1 MCFYIL
7 STLMSLFTFFY
18 YTSMMGLYSKSVRFS
33 NKEKL
38 IFIMCFIIIFI
49 PYINFVIYGSLFIL
63 LLVVALLYFHNALNW
78 KNN

>member
-18 YTSMMGLYSKSVRFS
+18 YTSMMGLYSKSVIFS
-33 NKEKL
+33 NKDKL
-38 IFIMCFIIIFI
+38 IFIICFIIIFI

-63 LLVVALLYFHNALNW
+63 LLVVALLYFHSALNW

>member
-33 NKEKL
+33 NKDKL
-38 IFIMCFIIIFI
+38 IFLISFIVIFI
-49 PYINFVIYGSLFIL
+49 PYINFVVYGSLFIL
-63 LLVVALLYFHNALNW
+63 LLVVALLYFHDSLNW

>member
-18 YTSMMGLYSKSVRFS
+18 YTSMMGLYSKSVGFS
-33 NKEKL
+33 NKDKL

-63 LLVVALLYFHNALNW
+63 LLVVALLYFHSSLNW

>member
-33 NKEKL
+33 NKDKL
-38 IFIMCFIIIFI
+38 IFIMGFIVIFI

-63 LLVVALLYFHNALNW
+63 LLVVALLYFYDALNW
-78 KNN
+78 RNN

>member
-18 YTSMMGLYSKSVRFS
+18 YTSMMGLYSKSVIFS
-33 NKEKL
+33 NKDKL
-38 IFIMCFIIIFI
+38 IFLISFIIIFI
-49 PYINFVIYGSLFIL
+49 PYVNFVIYGSLFIL
-63 LLVVALLYFHNALNW
+63 LLVVALLYFHSTLNW

>member
-1 MCFYIL
+1 MYFYIL

-33 NKEKL
+33 NKDKL
-38 IFIMCFIIIFI
+38 IFIMCFIVIFI
-49 PYINFVIYGSLFIL
+49 PYVNFVIYGSLFIL
-63 LLVVALLYFHNALNW
+63 LLVVALLYFHSALNW

>member
-33 NKEKL
+33 NKDKL
-38 IFIMCFIIIFI
+38 IFIMGFIIIFI
-49 PYINFVIYGSLFIL
+49 LYVNFVIYGSLFIL
-63 LLVVALLYFHNALNW
+63 LLVVALLYFHDALNW

>member
-33 NKEKL
+33 NKDKL
-38 IFIMCFIIIFI
+38 ILIMCFIIIFI
-49 PYINFVIYGSLFIL
+49 PYVNFVIYGSLFIL
-63 LLVVALLYFHNALNW
+63 LLVVALLYFHSALNW

>member
-33 NKEKL
+33 NKDKL
-38 IFIMCFIIIFI
+38 IFIMCFIVIFI

-63 LLVVALLYFHNALNW
+63 LLVVALMYFHDALNW

>member
-18 YTSMMGLYSKSVRFS
+18 YTSMMGLYSKSIRFS
-33 NKEKL
+33 NKDKL
-38 IFIMCFIIIFI
+38 IFIMGFIVIFI

-63 LLVVALLYFHNALNW
+63 LLVVALLYFHDALSW
-78 KNN
+78 RNN

>member
-7 STLMSLFTFFY
+7 STSMSLFTFFY

-33 NKEKL
+33 NKDKL
-38 IFIMCFIIIFI
+38 IFLISFIIIFI
-49 PYINFVIYGSLFIL
+49 PYINFVIYGSLFIF
-63 LLVVALLYFHNALNW
+63 LLVVALLYFHSYLNW

>member
-7 STLMSLFTFFY
+7 STLMLLFTFFY

-33 NKEKL
+33 NKDKL
-38 IFIMCFIIIFI
+38 IFIMCFIVIFI
-49 PYINFVIYGSLFIL
+49 PYVNFVIYGSLFIL
-63 LLVVALLYFHNALNW
+63 LLVVALLYFHSALNW

>member
-18 YTSMMGLYSKSVRFS
+18 YTSMMGLYSKSVIFS
-33 NKEKL
+33 NKDKL
-38 IFIMCFIIIFI
+38 IFIICFIVIFI

-63 LLVVALLYFHNALNW
+63 LLVVALLYFHSALNW

>member
-18 YTSMMGLYSKSVRFS
+18 YTSMMGLYSRSVRFS
-33 NKEKL
+33 NKDKL
-38 IFIMCFIIIFI
+38 IFIICFIIIFI

-63 LLVVALLYFHNALNW
+63 LLVVALLYFHSDLNW

>member
-7 STLMSLFTFFY
+7 STLMLLFTFFY
-18 YTSMMGLYSKSVRFS
+18 YTSMMGLYSKSVIFS
-33 NKEKL
+33 NKDKL
-38 IFIMCFIIIFI
+38 IFIICFIIIFI

-63 LLVVALLYFHNALNW
+63 LLVVALLYFHSALNW

>member
-33 NKEKL
+33 NKDKL

-49 PYINFVIYGSLFIL
+49 PYVNFVIYGSLFIL
-63 LLVVALLYFHNALNW
+63 LLVVALLYFHSALNW

>member
-18 YTSMMGLYSKSVRFS
+18 YTSMMGLYSKSVIFS
-33 NKEKL
+33 NKDKL
-38 IFIMCFIIIFI
+38 IFIICFIVIFI

-63 LLVVALLYFHNALNW
+63 LLVVALLYFHDALNW
-78 KNN
+78 RNN

>member
-18 YTSMMGLYSKSVRFS
+18 YTSMMGLYSKSVIFS
-33 NKEKL
+33 NKDKL
-38 IFIMCFIIIFI
+38 IFIICFIVIFI

-63 LLVVALLYFHNALNW
+63 LLVVALLYFHSALNW
-78 KNN
+78 KK

>member
-18 YTSMMGLYSKSVRFS
+18 YTSMMGLYSKSVGFS
-33 NKEKL
+33 NKDKL
-38 IFIMCFIIIFI
+38 IFLISFIVIFI

-63 LLVVALLYFHNALNW
+63 LLVVALLYFHDALNW
-78 KNN
+78 RNN

>member
-18 YTSMMGLYSKSVRFS
+18 YTSMIGLYSKSVRFS
-33 NKEKL
+33 NKDKL

-49 PYINFVIYGSLFIL
+49 PYVNFVIYGSLFIL
-63 LLVVALLYFHNALNW
+63 LLVVVLLYFHSALNW